1 VGEFILQAIFEVAL
15 DPWAI
20 ALCIIGVIIGT
31 ILGALPGISS
41 TMALAVLMPFT
52 FGMSIENAMVFLLA
66 VFASSV
72 YGGSISAILINI
84 PGTPGSIV
92 TQLDGYPMARKGR
105 AGEALTYALI
115 ASTVGGL
122 LGWIALVLVAPLI
135 ASAAL
140 SFQSPEYAAI
150 TVFGLAM
157 LAYVSP
163 GSTFLAVIAGVVG
176 VLIATVGFDATTDVS
191 RFTFGQPALQAG
203 LGIVPAA
210 VGIFGL
216 AEVFKSIESGGE
228 RVEAVKKLGRIF
240 PPWAEAKKLWPMQLR
255 GSMIGAF
262 VGAVPAAGSAI
273 AVTVSYA
280 IEKRLSRN
288 PERFGQGS
296 PEGVVA
302 PESANTAAVGGSLIP
317 MITLGIP
324 GDTMTAVLIGALLIH
339 GLRPGPMMFT
349 QNMDFVAAI
358 YVALAMA
365 IVFTLLVCLIGN
377 KYFAR
382 ILSMPRAVLLSG
394 VTLLCIIGSYA
405 VRNSM
410 FDVLVM
416 TAFGVLGYAMNRIN
430 IPTAPV
436 IFGLVLGP
444 ILETNIRRT
453 MIVYNDWGVF
463 LERPIT
469 LTILILSVVAV
480 LFPLIQDAR
489 NKKRQPAQATSSAHP
504 TDQS

>member
-1 VGEFILQAIFEVAL
+1 MGEYILQAVVDLAF

-20 ALCIIGVIIGT
+20 ALCAIGVVVGT

-41 TMALAVLMPFT
+41 TMALAVLLPFT
-52 FGMSIENAMVFLLA
+52 FGMGIEHAMVFLLA
-66 VFASSV
+66 VFVSSV
-72 YGGSISAILINI
+72 YGGSISAILLNI

-122 LGWIALVLVAPLI
+122 LGWIALVLVAPAI

-140 SFQSPEYAAI
+140 AFQSPEYAAI

-163 GSTFLAVIAGVVG
+163 GSTFLAIIAGLAG
-176 VLIATVGFDATTDVS
+176 VLMAVVGFDPITDVA
-191 RFTFGQPALQAG
+191 RFTFGQPGLQAG
-203 LGIVPAA
+203 LGIIPAA

-216 AEVFKSIESGGE
+216 AEVLKGIERDGE
-228 RVEAVKKLGRIF
+228 RIEPVKKLGRIL
-240 PPWAEAKKLWPMQLR
+240 PPWSEVKRLWPMQLR

-280 IEKRLSRN
+280 VEKRLSRT
-288 PERFGQGS
+288 PERFGTGC
-296 PEGVVA
+296 PDGIVA

-339 GLRPGPMMFT
+339 GLRPGPMMFS
-349 QNMDFVAAI
+349 QNMDFVAAV

-365 IVFTLLVCLIGN
+365 IVLTLVICLYGN

-382 ILSMPRAVLLSG
+382 LLAIPRAVLLSS
-394 VTLLCIIGSYA
+394 VTLLCVIGSYA

-416 TAFGVLGYAMNRIN
+416 TAFGVLGYGMNRFA

-453 MIVYNDWGVF
+453 LIIHNDWSIF
-463 LERPIT
+463 LTRPIS
-469 LTILILSVVAV
+469 LAVLVVSVAV
-480 LFPLIQDAR
+480 ILFPLIQDAR
-489 NKKRQPAQATSSAHP
+489 AKRREVA
-504 TDQS
+504 